1 MFKMKNICKKLSL
14 FMSLFLIFNLVPCVL
29 ASNLMDE
36 IKDRGYIRV
45 STNAEFEPFEYKD
58 GDSFSGI
65 DIDIAEK
72 IAESLG
78 VKAIINDTSFD
89 AVTLE
94 LANKSCDFAISAMS
108 YSEDRS
114 TNVDFSDVYYI
125 AKQAVLVPN
134 SSDISKGDDLH
145 NQKIG
150 VALGFTGDIYCTE
163 HFPDSEIF
171 RYNKCSDAVSDLVS
185 GRLDA
190 VVVDEAPAKKLIR
203 LSNDKVKMLDDYL
216 FEEGYRIAVPKGE
229 TELLDYINLQI
240 GQLKDGQE
248 IEKISNKYVNSAITP
263 SVDIVAQIYNN
274 LKYKDRYKMLLDG
287 LYTTFKI
294 TVVAILIGISIGLIC
309 SVVRVSRSKNI
320 LIKLLKFIANLY
332 ITVIRGTPV
341 VVQLF
346 VVYYLILASTGLDKV
361 IVAMIAFGINSGAY
375 VAEHIRSGINAIDVG
390 QYEAGRSLG
399 LGERATMTKIILP
412 QALKNVLP
420 TLVNEFIQLIKETSV
435 AGFIGVMDL
444 SKAGDIIRSQTYEP
458 LVPLTTV
465 ALTYLIIVMV
475 TTLLMSILERKLKKS
490 DKR

>member
-1 MFKMKNICKKLSL
+1 MRSIFKKLSFIL
-14 FMSLFLIFNLVPCVL
+14 TVFLILGTLPCAF
-29 ASNLMDE
+29 ASGLIDE
-36 IKDRGYIRV
+36 IKERGYIRV

-58 GDSFSGI
+58 GDKLVGI
-65 DIDIAEK
+65 DVDIANK

-78 VKAIINDTSFD
+78 VEAIINDTSFD

-94 LANKSCDFAISAMS
+94 LANRNCDFAIAAMS
-108 YSEDRS
+108 YTSDKAA
-114 TNVDFSDVYYI
+114 NVDFSDVYYF

-134 SSDISKGDDLH
+134 ASNISRSEDLH
-145 NQKIG
+145 NKKIG
-150 VALGFTGDIYCTE
+150 VALGFTGDSYCTE
-163 HFPDSEIF
+163 NFPDSEIC
-171 RYNKCSDAVSDLVS
+171 RYNKCSDAVADLTS

-190 VVVDEAPAKKLIR
+190 VVVDDAPAKKLIR

-216 FEEGYRIAVPKGE
+216 FEEGYRIAVPKDE
-229 TELLDYINLQI
+229 AELLDYINAEI
-240 GQLKDGQE
+240 KQLKDSKE
-248 IEKISNKYVNSAITP
+248 IDKIVNKYVTSTSTP
-263 SVDIVAQIYNN
+263 SVDLVGQFYNN
-274 LKYKDRYKMLLDG
+274 LKYKDRYKMILGG
-287 LYTTFKI
+287 LATTFKI
-294 TVVAILIGISIGLIC
+294 TAVALLIGISIGLLV
-309 SVVRVSRSKNI
+309 SVVKVSRSKNI
-320 LIKLLKFIANLY
+320 FIKILKFIANIYL
-332 ITVIRGTPV
+332 TVIRGTPV

-346 VVYYLILASTGLDKV
+346 VIYYLVFASTGLPKI

-375 VAEHIRSGINAIDVG
+375 VAEHIRSGINSVDIG

-444 SKAGDIIRSQTYEP
+444 SRAGDIIRSQTYEP
-458 LVPLTTV
+458 LVPLMTV
-465 ALTYLIIVMV
+465 AVIYLVVVMI